1 MRVIQVKN
9 KNKVKKETKKLSD
22 LKELKEPEVR
32 KDNKEIQVIY
42 PVKTKG

>member
-1 MRVIQVKN
+1 MKN

-22 LKELKEPEVR
+22 LKELQEPKTI